1 MVYCVLHYQLVVRIG
16 RCALIPILILE
27 NLEGFSDDKI
37 PGHPVLLGSCVQV
50 LTLDDRVQYRHEL
63 EEGLRN
69 SIPKQGHVDRH
80 SFAVSLSRLGLDIN
94 LQRVR
99 LVYRGLAKGW
109 VGLVGYCRLRSLI
122 IPIFFW

>member
-80 SFAVSLSRLGLDIN
+80 SFTFLLPGLLLGIDIQLLQLVRRSLS
-94 LQRVR
+94 
-99 LVYRGLAKGW
+99 YC
-109 VGLVGYCRLRSLI
+109 LVGIVGYQGRCPMIL
-122 IPIFFW
+122 